1 MDRFEE
7 LEAYVAVV
15 DHHGFGKAG
24 EKLGIA
30 KSMVSRRVSQ
40 LERRL
45 GVQLLQRTTRRQSM
59 TDAGRD
65 FYQRATQL
73 LADLNEAEQFVAD
86 SHSRLSGRIRLAM
99 PLGFGIRHLARPI
112 SRFLDEHPGIQ
123 MGIDLNDRQVDL
135 IEENVDLAIRI
146 GDLEDSTLIARKL
159 ASVQLVTCASPDYL
173 ERHGEP
179 MHPAEINE
187 HEVLVYTNASIG
199 WQWAFQADG
208 KAVNM
213 RVKYRINVN
222 SGEFLAL
229 LAIRGLAL
237 VSAPLPLLQDYI
249 DSGELVQILRDF
261 ERPVVGMYAVYPP
274 GRLVSRRVRVLSDTL
289 YEYFLERD
297 F

>member
-15 DHHGFGKAG
+15 DYQGFGKAG
-24 EKLGIA
+24 ERLGIA
-30 KSMVSRRVSQ
+30 KSMVSRRISK

-59 TDAGRD
+59 TDAGRE

-73 LADLNEAEQFVAD
+73 LADLNEAEQFVTD
-86 SHSRLSGRIRLAM
+86 SHSRLSGRIRLAI
-99 PLGFGIRHLARPI
+99 PQGFGIHQLARPV
-112 SRFLDEHPGIQ
+112 SRFLAEHPEIH
-123 MGIDLNDRQVDL
+123 MEIDLNDRQLDL

-146 GDLEDSTLIARKL
+146 GELEDSTLIARKL
-159 ASVQLVTCASPDYL
+159 ASVHLVTCASPDYL

-179 MHPAEINE
+179 KHPAELNR
-187 HEVLVYTNASIG
+187 HEVLVYTNAPIS
-199 WQWAFQADG
+199 WQWGYRADG
-208 KAVNM
+208 KAVNTRM
-213 RVKYRINVN
+213 NYRINVN

-229 LAIRGLAL
+229 LASHGLAL

-249 DSGELVQILRDF
+249 DSGALVPVLPEFD
-261 ERPVVGMYAVYPP
+261 RPVFGMYAVYPP
-274 GRLVSRRVRVLSDTL
+274 GRLVSKRVKVLCDTI
-289 YEYFLERD
+289 YDYFRERD